1 MAISTSKPT
10 TAGAAP
16 TDASPSSTPRPRPDL
31 TGLPDLIT
39 LAHLGQGEGR
49 TTAPRWIRETYR
61 RHTNTLGAQWSD
73 AGLVRALTA
82 FATATGLT
90 SLHGIDQ

>member
-1 MAISTSKPT
+1 M
-10 TAGAAP
+10 
-16 TDASPSSTPRPRPDL
+16 
-31 TGLPDLIT
+31 
-39 LAHLGQGEGR
+39 EGR

-82 FATATGLT
+82 LATATGLT